1 MDLDLTKADSTFNT
15 VRLRIVKGLSSVD
28 NFLPGTVIDPT
39 TNQAN
44 FEKID
49 LFSCTN
55 LSLGHVSAY
64 VNYFQNGEAELVL
77 RTSKCTFAGVKT
89 LRLEGGLF
97 NQIEELGDV
106 DLAQL
111 NPSKRGNLYK
121 SLMMGGSTSLI
132 KRLYFTNMDKDVIKA
147 AFGQNTFSSTKFKAL
162 AMRFKDGYGIRI
174 PFATSA
180 EIIEFFS
187 NISEE
192 IFSEKHFMTSVNW
205 GDYVFKEMSS
215 SILAEVTYILN
226 PDPVSE
232 IFTASVC
239 FKTTSNSCII
249 RIQTEV

>member
-1 MDLDLTKADSTFNT
+1 MDLDLTKADSAFNT
-15 VRLRIVKGLSSVD
+15 VRLRIVKGLSSLD
-28 NFLPGTVIDPT
+28 SLEPGTVIDPN
-39 TNQAN
+39 TNQPN

-49 LFSCTN
+49 LFTCTN
-55 LSLGHVSAY
+55 LSLSHAY
-64 VNYFQNGEAELVL
+64 VNYFQNSDPELVL

-132 KRLYFTNMDKDVIKA
+132 RRLHFTNMDNDAIKA
-147 AFGQNTFSSTKFKAL
+147 AFGQSLFSSTKFKAL
-162 AMRFKDGYGIRI
+162 ALRFKDGYGIRI

-180 EIIEFFS
+180 ENIEFFS

-192 IFSEKHFMTSVNW
+192 IFKEKHFMTSVDW

-226 PDPVSE
+226 PGPVSE

-239 FKTTSNSCII
+239 FKTTDDSCII
-249 RIQTEV
+249 RVQTEV